1 MDAIGPWKVDKSS
14 LLSLNDCFED
24 QKTIYLQTIF
34 LNQNDKKKMDHSYS
48 LFHWKYPKRN
58 INPLKTVF
66 FLIKMNQ
73 KKTTNIKGVI

>member
-34 LNQNDKKKMDHSYS
+34 LNQNDLKKNGSF
-48 LFHWKYPKRN
+48 LFTVSQKISETKYKPIKN
-58 INPLKTVF
+58 F
-66 FLIKMNQ
+66 FFFY
-73 KKTTNIKGVI
+73 